1 MELKGLLT
9 MPKSIKRAPTYH
21 ARLFADKDQ
30 ALEWQ
35 GRMQLKMGD
44 DYEFDIQWSDQ
55 YELWHARL
63 WDKSEAKRN
72 KKGQV
77 FYNE

>member
-1 MELKGLLT
+1 

-21 ARLFADKDQ
+21 ARLFVEKDD

-35 GRMQLKMGD
+35 GRMQLKMGN
-44 DYEFDIQWSDQ
+44 DYEFDIQWNDD
-55 YELWHARL
+55 YELYHARM
-63 WDKSEAKRN
+63 WDRSDAKRG

-77 FYNE
+77 YYDE